1 MGRERSVLFVCAV
14 RPAADN
20 GAGSGSKKFALEGWN
35 VIFTGRNAEKTA
47 RAESEYRALFPNVKI
62 TGYALN
68 SLTADGTVD
77 EQSVTDLF
85 DELDKKCVVIDCL
98 VLNPSSCL
106 LCLREGPCLN
116 GR

>member
-1 MGRERSVLFVCAV
+1 MKKTAFVT
-14 RPAADN
+14 
-20 GAGSGSKKFALEGWN
+20 GACINTGVAIVKKFALEGWN

-47 RAESEYRALFPNVKI
+47 QAESEYRSLFPNVKI

-98 VLNPSSCL
+98 VLNAADQG
-106 LCLREGPCLN
+106 LRMKV
-116 GR
+116 